1 MEGGG
6 EGWCD
11 LGTSGIVGATGR
23 HVDGVVG
30 GWSSAD
36 LRSWVGSPWRIQGR
50 RSVGAVMWTGLWV
63 DGPRRT

>member
-11 LGTSGIVGATGR
+11 LGTSGIVGATGC

-30 GWSSAD
+30 GRSSVD
-36 LRSWVGSPWRIQGR
+36 PRSWVGGPRLIRGWRL
-50 RSVGAVMWTGLWV
+50 VEAVMWTGL
-63 DGPRRT
+63 